1 MRVVIIGGGF
11 GGLAVAQ
18 RLRRADVDITLIDR
32 TNHHL
37 FQPLL
42 YQVATAALSPGDIA
56 WPLRTIFRSQP
67 NIRVVMGEA
76 QGIDPLGRQVQVTDQ
91 PPIPF
96 DALIVAVGSRHAYFN
111 RPDWERFA
119 PGLKTLAD
127 AIALRA
133 RMLSAFEQVERQAA
147 TTMGATPLTFVIVGG
162 GPTGV
167 ELAGA
172 MAEIGRNAMLPDF
185 PFFRRQGVRILL
197 VEAGSRILSGFAPD
211 LSAKAKAALESL
223 GVTVLLNQAVR
234 EVGPKGVVLGGQV
247 IETNHIIWA
256 AGNRA
261 SPLLSSLQVPLDK
274 AGRVLVRPDLTV
286 PNDEWV
292 FVIGDAAAVHDGQGQ
307 PLPGLA
313 PVAMQEGRYVAAV
326 IAERKL
332 PAKRAA
338 FRYADRGTLAT
349 IGRAKAVAQF
359 GTIHVSGVWAWL
371 LWCTVHIF
379 FLIGF
384 RNRFRVISEWI
395 WFYLTFKPGARLIYQ
410 SQETDRS

>member
-147 TTMGATPLTFVIVGG
+147 TT
-162 GPTGV
+162 
-167 ELAGA
+167 
-172 MAEIGRNAMLPDF
+172 
-185 PFFRRQGVRILL
+185 
-197 VEAGSRILSGFAPD
+197 
-211 LSAKAKAALESL
+211 
-223 GVTVLLNQAVR
+223 
-234 EVGPKGVVLGGQV
+234 
-247 IETNHIIWA
+247 
-256 AGNRA
+256 
-261 SPLLSSLQVPLDK
+261 
-274 AGRVLVRPDLTV
+274 
-286 PNDEWV
+286 
-292 FVIGDAAAVHDGQGQ
+292 
-307 PLPGLA
+307 
-313 PVAMQEGRYVAAV
+313 
-326 IAERKL
+326 
-332 PAKRAA
+332 
-338 FRYADRGTLAT
+338 
-349 IGRAKAVAQF
+349 
-359 GTIHVSGVWAWL
+359 
-371 LWCTVHIF
+371 
-379 FLIGF
+379 
-384 RNRFRVISEWI
+384 
-395 WFYLTFKPGARLIYQ
+395 
-410 SQETDRS
+410 